1 MKFKGL
7 MDRFLVVKSSGTAQ
21 TKVRIA
27 FYLVPT
33 FILTGA
39 AVSKFINLSFGIYLK
54 YQALIDNY
62 YKFKLNKKQE
72 A

>member
-1 MKFKGL
+1 MDKFL
-7 MDRFLVVKSSGTAQ
+7 IVKSSGSAQ
-21 TKVRIA
+21 TKVKIA

-62 YKFKLNKKQE
+62 YKFKISQKQE
-72 A
+72 V

>member
-7 MDRFLVVKSSGTAQ
+7 MDKFLVVKGSGTAQ
-21 TKVRIA
+21 TKVKIA

-33 FILTGA
+33 IILTGA
-39 AVSKFINLSFGIYLK
+39 AFSKFINLSFGIYLK

-62 YKFKLNKKQE
+62 YKYKLANK
-72 A
+72 